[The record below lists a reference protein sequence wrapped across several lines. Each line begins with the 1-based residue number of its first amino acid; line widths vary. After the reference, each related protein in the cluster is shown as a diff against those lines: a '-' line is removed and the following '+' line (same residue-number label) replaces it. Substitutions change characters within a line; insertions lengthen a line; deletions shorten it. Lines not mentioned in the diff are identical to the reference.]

1 MSSNFYWL
9 STQPDVIDWTAPDYP
24 AAQLKTYA
32 DFTGLQDLQPA
43 KVSVAW
49 NSVPGDPDQVDNVT
63 VRNESKNLAFFVHLT
78 VLKGQ
83 NGGDVAPVYWSDN
96 YFPLLPGESRLVTA
110 TYPQK
115 LLDGAV
121 SYIQVDGWNV
131 VAK

>member
-1 MSSNFYWL
+1 M
-9 STQPDVIDWTAPDYP
+9 VIDWTAPDYP

-32 DFTGLQDLQPA
+32 DFTGLQDLAPA
-43 KVSVAW
+43 KVSTAW
-49 NSVPGDPDQVDNVT
+49 SSVPGDPDQVDNIT

-83 NGGDVAPVYWSDN
+83 NGGDVVPVYWSDN

-115 LLDGAV
+115 LLEGV
-121 SYIQVDGWNV
+121 PSYIQVDGWNV